1 MDTLKSPNSYQR
13 NVAKKVSNARLKT
26 SLHCCMDHVST
37 TPEIAAVAVPNYLC
51 KLLV

>member
-1 MDTLKSPNSYQR
+1 MDTLKIPNSYQR